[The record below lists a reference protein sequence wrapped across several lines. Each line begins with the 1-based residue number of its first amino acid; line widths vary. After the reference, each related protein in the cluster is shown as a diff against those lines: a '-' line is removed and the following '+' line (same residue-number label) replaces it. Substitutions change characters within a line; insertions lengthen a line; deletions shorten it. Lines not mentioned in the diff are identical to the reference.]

1 MAAIITPVGRIADI
15 TPGNKRFFARTELYE
30 LVGTDN
36 PTVTPITLHGRRMA
50 FVHSAD
56 NEQKK
61 PIASELFRLAK
72 GGGLLNGNV
81 IVCKACEII

>member
-15 TPGNKRFFARTELYE
+15 TPGNKRFFARAELYE

-36 PTVTPITLHGRRMA
+36 PTVTTITLHGRRMA

-56 NEQKK
+56 NEQKN

-72 GGGLLNGNV
+72 GGDLLNGNV

>member
-1 MAAIITPVGRIADI
+1 MAAIITPIGSIADI

-56 NEQKK
+56 NEQKN
-61 PIASELFRLAK
+61 PIASEFFRLAK
-72 GGGLLNGNV
+72 SGSLLNGNV
-81 IVCKACEII
+81 LVCKACELI